1 MVQSRIHKQ
10 NKNSLILPFSLFRP
24 LAYTFSMMLV
34 SAFNLDEFL
43 SLEHPESSQSLL
55 IAQVDELLS
64 KVKNTLM

>member
-1 MVQSRIHKQ
+1 MNQLWLNES
-10 NKNSLILPFSLFRP
+10 ILFYFLSLFRQ
-24 LAYTFSMMLV
+24 LAYIFHVLI

-64 KVKNTLM
+64 KVKNTLI